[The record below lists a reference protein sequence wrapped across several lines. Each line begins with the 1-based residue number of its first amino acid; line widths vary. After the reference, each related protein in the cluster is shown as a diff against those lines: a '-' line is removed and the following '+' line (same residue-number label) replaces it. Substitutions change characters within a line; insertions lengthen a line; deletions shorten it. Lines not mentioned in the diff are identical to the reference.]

1 VQHDPNFLSETPVK
15 RLKVENEDPGVTVH
29 EIVDCNEGGGNI
41 YSIQD
46 SGFASGGRR
55 GEKNI
60 RSGGRGGG
68 KGSMGNCD
76 PEDMLIDNSI
86 RVDGTDHLTIAK
98 LIQRIES
105 SLMRAELEHQGIFF
119 LGRGCLKLKIENAL
133 KEKNSDKGNGTF
145 RDWKRNFCKQ

>member
-15 RLKVENEDPGVTVH
+15 RLKVENEDLGVTFH
-29 EIVDCNEGGGNI
+29 EIVDCNEGGGNV

-46 SGFASGGRR
+46 SGFVGGGRR

-60 RSGGRGGG
+60 GNGGRGGVGGGGGGGG
-68 KGSMGNCD
+68 KGNCD

-105 SLMRAELEHQGIFF
+105 SLVRAELEHHGIFF
-119 LGRGCLKLKIENAL
+119 FWE
-133 KEKNSDKGNGTF
+133 
-145 RDWKRNFCKQ
+145 WVV